1 MPKAELELDV
11 FPGIDT
17 EGVYATLYVGDS
29 SEPALEVRESWEDL
43 LEREI
48 DYHTV
53 PNSDRPIVVDI
64 DSDSVQEIQNMA
76 EMFRDLADR
85 LEAKMRERP
94 IFLRDK
100 WMATIGGND
109 KIPFNGTPISD
120 FYVNYE
126 EYLNYKLGYG
136 ENNDA

>member
-29 SEPALEVRESWEDL
+29 SEPELEVSESWEDL

-53 PNSDRPIVVDI
+53 PNSDRPLVVDI
-64 DSDSVQEIQNMA
+64 GNDSIQEIQNMA

-100 WMATIGGND
+100 WVKTVGSAL
-109 KIPFNGTPISD
+109 NGAPTSD
-120 FYVNYE
+120 FYVSYE

-136 ENNDA
+136 E

>member
-1 MPKAELELDV
+1 MPKAEIELDIY
-11 FPGIDT
+11 PGMDT

-64 DSDSVQEIQNMA
+64 DSDSVQEILDMA

-100 WMATIGGND
+100 WMETIGQGAL
-109 KIPFNGTPISD
+109 NGVPTSD

>member
-29 SEPALEVRESWEDL
+29 SEPELEVSESWEDL

-53 PNSDRPIVVDI
+53 PNSDRPLVVDI
-64 DSDSVQEIQNMA
+64 GNDSIQEIQNMA

-100 WMATIGGND
+100 WVKSVGQATL
-109 KIPFNGTPISD
+109 NGAPTSD
-120 FYVNYE
+120 FYVSYE

-136 ENNDA
+136 E